1 MVGLL
6 RICLCFLAGMVLPG
20 IAFAQAQVVCP
31 ADPHWTDTTPPIN
44 IEHVFCGEVD
54 GNRAKGFHSR
64 PDGINPASVAD
75 VKITQAPNASGV
87 YGATITLVNP
97 DGPDPSK
104 FSTMFP
110 DSCSQAEVEKSII
123 HAYDHQV
130 ACPTGAPHWASCG
143 FNRPEGGSVAGAGY
157 CVGPS
162 KDARFYIAFATLSHG
177 AHAGNI
183 NTAFPLY

>member
-1 MVGLL
+1 MTGLL
-6 RICLCFLAGMVLPG
+6 RFCLCFFVGMVLPA
-20 IAFAQAQVVCP
+20 IAFAQAQVACP
-31 ADPHWTDTTPPIN
+31 AEPHWSNTTPPIN

-97 DGPDPSK
+97 SGPNPSK
-104 FSTMFP
+104 FSTMYP
-110 DSCSQAEVEKSII
+110 DTCSQAEVEKSII
-123 HAYDHQV
+123 YAYDHQV

-162 KDARFYIAFATLSHG
+162 EDVRFYIAFATLSHG
-177 AHAGNI
+177 ANAGNI